1 MQESIGRSPSLIDV
15 TQLGNHGPD
24 HANANP
30 GKLKQSTVFVESS
43 LYRVD
48 NITHMEILQQV
59 VLGKQFFPY
68 QLKGTLHKN
77 AIEILNF
84 LSFIITT
91 GVKQN

>member
-30 GKLKQSTVFVESS
+30 GKLKQSS

-59 VLGKQFFPY
+59 VLGKQFFPC